1 MNPSTFSTKHEG
13 EIRTRATVETS
24 LPRSFFSFFE
34 DAKKLFPPPT
44 HFMLSCLVPE
54 PARECTNNRWKNL
67 SEAQEN
73 PMEKANDI
81 LDSYLEMAK
90 RQQEAITE
98 ALANLIIKLKPFY
111 ENTGFISQRLQELY
125 FQYKTAFTEGISN
138 FEPPETYNPT
148 ETKLHPWAEELARRE
163 GFDLLEQLETG
174 TFSFMLDRY
183 RKGFEAYLQEE
194 YQLATFTFISM
205 IDGMIRRF
213 YEMHKGIDVLCSKKH
228 PTFENGLNHLEMH
241 YKMDVFVG
249 KPEFKIRLRAFFEHR
264 NEIMHGG
271 QYSYF
276 DKNTSSIALLFLIVT
291 YGSISSVDQ
300 PK

>member
-1 MNPSTFSTKHEG
+1 
-13 EIRTRATVETS
+13 
-24 LPRSFFSFFE
+24 
-34 DAKKLFPPPT
+34 
-44 HFMLSCLVPE
+44 
-54 PARECTNNRWKNL
+54 
-67 SEAQEN
+67 
-73 PMEKANDI
+73 MEKANDI
-81 LDSYLEMAK
+81 LDSYREVAK

-98 ALANLIIKLKPFY
+98 ALANLVARLKPFY
-111 ENTGFISQRLQELY
+111 ENIELMSQRLQELY

-138 FEPPETYNPT
+138 FEPPETYNPA

-163 GFDLLEQLETG
+163 GFDLLEELKTG

-205 IDGMIRRF
+205 IDGMIRKF
-213 YEMHKGIDVLCSKKH
+213 YEMHKGIDVPYSNER
-228 PTFENGLNHLEMH
+228 PTFKNGLNHLKMH

-249 KPEFKIRLRAFFEHR
+249 KPEFEIRLRAFFEHR
-264 NEIMHGG
+264 HEIMHGG

-276 DKNTSSIALLFLIVT
+276 DKNISSIALLFLIVT

>member
-1 MNPSTFSTKHEG
+1 
-13 EIRTRATVETS
+13 
-24 LPRSFFSFFE
+24 
-34 DAKKLFPPPT
+34 
-44 HFMLSCLVPE
+44 
-54 PARECTNNRWKNL
+54 
-67 SEAQEN
+67 
-73 PMEKANDI
+73 MEKANDI
-81 LDSYLEMAK
+81 LDSYREMTK

-98 ALANLIIKLKPFY
+98 ALANLIIRLKPLY
-111 ENTGFISQRLQELY
+111 ENIGLISQRLKKLY
-125 FQYKTAFTEGISN
+125 FQYKTAFTEGINN
-138 FEPPETYNPT
+138 FEPPETYTPAQ
-148 ETKLHPWAEELARRE
+148 TKLHLWAEELARQE

-205 IDGMIRRF
+205 IDGMIKKF
-213 YEMHKGIDVLCSKKH
+213 YEMHKGIDVSCSDKR
-228 PTFENGLNHLEMH
+228 PTFKSGLNHLKMH

-249 KPEFKIRLRAFFEHR
+249 KPEFEIRLRALFKHR

-276 DKNTSSIALLFLIVT
+276 DKNISSIALLFLIVT
-291 YGSISSVDQ
+291 YASISSADQ